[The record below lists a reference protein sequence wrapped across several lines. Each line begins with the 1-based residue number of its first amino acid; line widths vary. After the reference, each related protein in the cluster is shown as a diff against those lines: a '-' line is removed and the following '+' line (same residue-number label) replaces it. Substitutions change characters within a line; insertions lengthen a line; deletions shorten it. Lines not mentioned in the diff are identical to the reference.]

1 MPAQGNIKI
10 INIMVVYINDKE
22 STVDRNYNIS
32 KLINFLKIE
41 NTNGVAIALN
51 NEVISKANWDSIYLK
66 ENDNILVIKATQGG

>member
-1 MPAQGNIKI
+1 
-10 INIMVVYINDKE
+10 MVVYINDKE